1 MNLFA
6 FGSNASGQLG
16 LGHEEDVST
25 PHQCLSMQQS
35 TDAIESEIPSKH
47 NIVQIVAG
55 GNHTLLLTHQG
66 HVYASGCNTDWRCGP
81 DPDNLDSFIEEQP
94 RNGGENLL
102 RFRRVI
108 ITDRMTGSRI
118 DTFKHVSATWEGSI
132 LVANAAINAGDEKPT
147 HQDKVFVLG
156 SSPKGEL
163 GLRCDTGTT
172 MIIPGTSI
180 PDFPPSG
187 TQISALASSMG
198 HTVAVLSNGEVYGWG
213 GARKGQL
220 GDELKGEKISWTPRR
235 INGIPFATTGAV
247 CGREF
252 TVLLGKK
259 TEMEFMVLGDRA
271 NRWGILDVVDSEGL
285 RLRIRERKTDGA
297 GTGTEGTREEEM
309 EKASVDSFAGAADK
323 WRLGQIGASWHGIYA
338 HVNIGESLS
347 DAHIGSME
355 KSDSMLIAWGRN
367 DRGQLPPPDLPALDE
382 LAVGSEHVLAL
393 LRDGSVA
400 AFGWGEHGN
409 CGPETDPHGNVA
421 GLYKS
426 VPLADALADRKR
438 VVGVGAGCATS
449 WLIVD

>member
-6 FGSNASGQLG
+6 FGSNGSGQLG

-25 PHQCLSMQQS
+25 PQPCLFTQQY
-35 TDAIESEIPSKH
+35 TDAVESENQSMHK
-47 NIVQIVAG
+47 IVQIVAG
-55 GNHTLLLTHQG
+55 GNHTLLLTKQG
-66 HVYASGCNTDWRCGP
+66 HVYASGCNTDWRCGS
-81 DPDNLDSFIEEQP
+81 DPNTLDSFIEEPQ
-94 RNGGENLL
+94 NGGENLL

-108 ITDRMTGSRI
+108 LTDRMTGFRI

-132 LVANAAINAGDEKPT
+132 LIANTAVNAGDKKPT
-147 HQDKVFVLG
+147 YQEKVFVLG

-163 GLRCDTGTT
+163 GLGFDAGTT
-172 MIIPGTSI
+172 MIIPGTCI
-180 PDFPPSG
+180 PNFPPTG

-198 HTVAVLSNGEVYGWG
+198 HTVTVLSNGEVYGWG

-220 GDELKGEKISWTPRR
+220 GDELKGGKIVWTPKR
-235 INGIPFATTGAV
+235 ITGIPFPTTGAV

-252 TVLLGKK
+252 TVLLGNK
-259 TEMEFMVLGDRA
+259 TGMEFTVLGDRA
-271 NRWGILDVVDSEGL
+271 NRWGILDVIDSEGL
-285 RLRIRERKTDGA
+285 RTRIRERKTDGA
-297 GTGTEGTREEEM
+297 KTEGEEGTREQILG
-309 EKASVDSFAGAADK
+309 KASVDASSAGK

-338 HVNIGESLS
+338 HVNLGEASP
-347 DAHIGSME
+347 DAHAGSME
-355 KSDSMLIAWGRN
+355 KSETMLIAWGRN

-400 AFGWGEHGN
+400 TFGWGEHGN

-421 GLYKS
+421 GLFKS
-426 VPLADALADRKR
+426 VPLADVLVDRKR

>member
-6 FGSNASGQLG
+6 FGSNGSGQLG

-25 PHQCLSMQQS
+25 PHQCLFTQQS
-35 TDAIESEIPSKH
+35 TDAIQSEIQSKH
-47 NIVQIVAG
+47 KIIQIVAG
-55 GNHTLLLTHQG
+55 GNHTLLLTQKG

-81 DPDNLDSFIEEQP
+81 DLDSFTEEQP

-108 ITDRMTGSRI
+108 LTDNVTGLRT

-163 GLRCDTGTT
+163 GLRCDTGNT

-180 PDFPPSG
+180 PDFPPTG

-220 GDELKGEKISWTPRR
+220 GDELKGEKIIWTPKR
-235 INGIPFATTGAV
+235 INGIPFPTTGAV

-259 TEMEFMVLGDRA
+259 TEMEFMVLGNRE

-285 RLRIRERKTDGA
+285 RLRIRKWRTDGA
-297 GTGTEGTREEEM
+297 GTEGEGTREEEM
-309 EKASVDSFAGAADK
+309 EKASVDSSSAAGK
-323 WRLGQIGASWHGIYA
+323 WGLGQIGASWHGIYA
-338 HVNIGESLS
+338 HVNLGESLF
-347 DAHIGSME
+347 DARAGSMG
-355 KSDSMLIAWGRN
+355 KSETVLIAWGRN

-393 LRDGSVA
+393 LRDGSVV

-421 GLYKS
+421 GLFKL
-426 VPLADALADRKR
+426 VPLADVLADRKR